1 MSKEIKEMVE
11 PSIVVF
17 GFMLQEAILDGWRIS
32 EQYPVNFFGGL
43 YVVNVERGEDE
54 AVVEETPI
62 ESAPTEAKKQ
72 GRPARAK

>member
-32 EQYPVNFFGGL
+32 DLLLQRQRNKGVQLGL
-43 YVVNVERGEDE
+43 NNER
-54 AVVEETPI
+54 
-62 ESAPTEAKKQ
+62 
-72 GRPARAK
+72 